1 MFYIKTI
8 SRPSESEA
16 YTEPALVLLKAK
28 YKVYSVKMWY
38 QLLYEILPINI
49 IFDSQP
55 RASQVIKPLSESMC
69 GPRSCGLS
77 CDDTIDNA
85 LCHES

>member
-1 MFYIKTI
+1 MVGDLVTWVDIPQIWLEIDIFKMFYIKTI

-38 QLLYEILPINI
+38 
-49 IFDSQP
+49 
-55 RASQVIKPLSESMC
+55 
-69 GPRSCGLS
+69 
-77 CDDTIDNA
+77 
-85 LCHES
+85 